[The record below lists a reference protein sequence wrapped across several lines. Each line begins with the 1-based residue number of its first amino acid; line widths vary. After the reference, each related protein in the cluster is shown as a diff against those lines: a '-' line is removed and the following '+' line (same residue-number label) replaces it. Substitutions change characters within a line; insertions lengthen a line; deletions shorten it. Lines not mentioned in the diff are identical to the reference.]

1 MKRRFTQKVK
11 QVPSCAADSFDA
23 LLKLSA
29 EKQQVG
35 AAIPTEVNRRARTSA
50 AMLGLAISMGAAGVL
65 LPRQGDE
72 AMAVEPVA
80 AEPNA
85 ATLPT
90 APSTS
95 VSPAS
100 SKEVEVAA
108 VSTPPTS
115 SKLQAAEE
123 KPTSLPVV
131 EHKVQEGET
140 LWELSKTYEV
150 QPEAIAASN
159 DIKPSSVLPVGQKLK
174 IPSVNG
180 IVHEV
185 KEGETV
191 ESLSK
196 SYGVKPTLVQASASV
211 SEASQL
217 QKGESVTVPGNIN
230 DLLKARQ
237 DVALNNLKEKR
248 NRLNDSLAE
257 LRSEESTNLSNE
269 ATVPTET
276 ASVTEL
282 NTPVTLPP
290 VALQSSESTANVP
303 QVVASVPSNPVV
315 IPVPTPEIAATP
327 RVEPKAAKQSES
339 SVVMPIP
346 SPEIA
351 ATPLSQPRAA
361 TQLPSPVVI
370 PVPTPEL
377 ASTPFLKPRTATGLQ
392 SPVGIPVPTPEIAAT
407 PRIEPNV
414 AKQSEIPFGIP
425 VPTPEIAATPL
436 VEPKTATIPNLAT
449 PPVPSTVSP
458 VTPQLPRPVAMQ
470 PLVEGTTANLYK
482 VQPGDTVEAIA
493 RRYGVSRSELI
504 QSNGLNNPN
513 ILSINQQL
521 KIPQTQPGSTANQTV
536 TLLPGIDSK
545 SSSSIS
551 GQEEQ
556 GVAVPTVTVS
566 TEPSQAT
573 TAVSTEPL
581 SQPQALPRP
590 VVAQSTVVADAQPS
604 STVVATTPASQ
615 ANDSQSNPYIQ
626 KLRADILKLREE
638 YHNRT
643 DSGQTNAALNIAVPT
658 VTTPMNSSASN
669 ASTPSRINPEFKP
682 DQSNESLQAGLARR
696 RQQLPVQQGSIKIE
710 VPPPETIG
718 SSGTQDLV
726 ATAPAPSDTYN
737 PALRTPVGQTVSPEL
752 PSLSAPDYLPNS
764 PAKFNGYIWPT
775 KGVLT
780 SGYGWRWGRM
790 HKGIDIAGPT
800 GTPIVAVAPGI
811 VVSAGWN
818 SGGYGNLVELQ
829 HPDGT
834 ITLYA
839 HNNRILVRRGQEVA
853 QGQQISEMGSTGRST
868 GPHLHFEVHP
878 GGSGA
883 VNPIAF
889 LPRNR

>member
-23 LLKLSA
+23 LLKLSV

-50 AMLGLAISMGAAGVL
+50 AMIGLAISMGAAGVL
-65 LPRQGDE
+65 LPQQGDE

-85 ATLPT
+85 TTLPT

-95 VSPAS
+95 VSPAP

-123 KPTSLPVV
+123 KPIPLPVV
-131 EHKVQEGET
+131 EHNVQEGET

-196 SYGVKPTLVQASASV
+196 SYGVKPTQLQPLASV

-276 ASVTEL
+276 ASL
-282 NTPVTLPP
+282 DKSNTPVTLPP
-290 VALQSSESTANVP
+290 VALQSNESAANVP

-346 SPEIA
+346 SPAIA

-377 ASTPFLKPRTATGLQ
+377 AVTPFLKPRTATGLQ

-414 AKQSEIPFGIP
+414 ANQSEIPLGIP
-425 VPTPEIAATPL
+425 VATPEIAATPL

-449 PPVPSTVSP
+449 PPVASTVSP

-470 PLVEGTTANLYK
+470 PLVEGTPADLYK
-482 VQPGDTVEAIA
+482 VQPGDTLDAIA
-493 RRYGVSRSELI
+493 RRYG
-504 QSNGLNNPN
+504 
-513 ILSINQQL
+513 
-521 KIPQTQPGSTANQTV
+521 
-536 TLLPGIDSK
+536 
-545 SSSSIS
+545 
-551 GQEEQ
+551 
-556 GVAVPTVTVS
+556 
-566 TEPSQAT
+566 
-573 TAVSTEPL
+573 
-581 SQPQALPRP
+581 
-590 VVAQSTVVADAQPS
+590 
-604 STVVATTPASQ
+604 
-615 ANDSQSNPYIQ
+615 
-626 KLRADILKLREE
+626 
-638 YHNRT
+638 
-643 DSGQTNAALNIAVPT
+643 
-658 VTTPMNSSASN
+658 
-669 ASTPSRINPEFKP
+669 
-682 DQSNESLQAGLARR
+682 
-696 RQQLPVQQGSIKIE
+696 
-710 VPPPETIG
+710 
-718 SSGTQDLV
+718 
-726 ATAPAPSDTYN
+726 
-737 PALRTPVGQTVSPEL
+737 
-752 PSLSAPDYLPNS
+752 
-764 PAKFNGYIWPT
+764 
-775 KGVLT
+775 
-780 SGYGWRWGRM
+780 
-790 HKGIDIAGPT
+790 
-800 GTPIVAVAPGI
+800 
-811 VVSAGWN
+811 
-818 SGGYGNLVELQ
+818 
-829 HPDGT
+829 
-834 ITLYA
+834 
-839 HNNRILVRRGQEVA
+839 
-853 QGQQISEMGSTGRST
+853 
-868 GPHLHFEVHP
+868 
-878 GGSGA
+878 
-883 VNPIAF
+883 
-889 LPRNR
+889 